1 MIENEMWFYCFCDE
15 YQGCMQHDLVRRHC
29 KLCKINQTFTDFEEG
44 LRESKYNKQFLIRYT
59 QELFADVQKQPPEM
73 FHEKR
78 GS

>member
-1 MIENEMWFYCFCDE
+1 MNENEMWFYCFCDE
-15 YQGCMQHDLVRRHC
+15 YHGCMQHDFVRRYC
-29 KLCKINQTFTDFEEG
+29 KLCKIHQTFTDFEEV
-44 LRESKYNKQFLIRYT
+44 LRENKYNKHFLIRYT